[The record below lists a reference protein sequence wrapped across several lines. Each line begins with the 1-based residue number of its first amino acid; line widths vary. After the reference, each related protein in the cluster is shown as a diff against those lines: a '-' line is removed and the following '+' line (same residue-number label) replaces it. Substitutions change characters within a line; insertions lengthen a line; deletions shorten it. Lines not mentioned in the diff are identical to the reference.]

1 MKLKDSLCNLKAY
14 GNYNI
19 KIVGKD
25 NCEIQFNDKEK
36 KKNEN
41 IISVNEHKMKH
52 TILVE
57 NQMKDCCLFY
67 GIF

>member
-1 MKLKDSLCNLKAY
+1 ME
-14 GNYNI
+14 
-19 KIVGKD
+19 KIVVKFSLM
-25 NCEIQFNDKEK
+25 IKK

-67 GIF
+67 GIS